1 MGKWRW
7 KVGVGESAVDGISIT
22 GGRQLVLACLVPP
35 DVEPP
40 MVPYRCGVRAD
51 TWRIIARRLADQ
63 RAVEGV
69 PAAPARGPLPARS
82 SCQPRAPASA
92 SREAA
97 GRGELAWPA
106 GRVDVGPDSG
116 GGFLDG
122 VGRPC
127 GARRSID
134 IPCSGCTLPVRPS
147 SPSGCVAVA
156 AAIEKGPTLPSG
168 QTGHNRP
175 TAPSCRR
182 RRVSLF

>member
-7 KVGVGESAVDGISIT
+7 KVGVGESAVGGISIT
-22 GGRQLVLACLVPP
+22 GGRQLILACSVPP

-40 MVPYRCGVRAD
+40 IVPYRCGVRAD

-182 RRVSLF
+182 HRVSLF